1 MALGRLPAE
10 SLETL
15 IRHHLTREEDAAT
28 SALIA
33 RFRPARERGYL
44 TKSELAA
51 ACRWKSP
58 RTSGQ
63 VGQNSAQRIRRAT
76 AQSMNAVTE
85 RERMASLLTL
95 RGVSVPSGSAVL
107 TMLDPER
114 YGVIDIR
121 AWQVLHRVK
130 LVGGAQSGTGLSVA
144 NWEAFLAAI
153 RTLAATLRAT
163 PRDIERA
170 LFYVHRDFQKDT
182 LYRKPPR

>member
-10 SLETL
+10 PLEAL
-15 IRHHLTREEDAAT
+15 IRRHLAREEDAVTA
-28 SALIA
+28 ALIE

-44 TKSELAA
+44 TKSELVA

-58 RTSGQ
+58 RSIGH
-63 VGQNSAQRIRRAT
+63 VIGNDPRRIRKAT
-76 AQSMNAVTE
+76 AAALTSNSE
-85 RERMASLLTL
+85 RARMEALLVL

-121 AWQVLHRVK
+121 AWQLLHRLRIVD
-130 LVGGAQSGTGLSVA
+130 GAQSGTGLSVG
-144 NWEAFLAAI
+144 NWEAFLTAI
-153 RTLAATLRAT
+153 RGLAARLEAT

-170 LFYVHRDFQKDT
+170 LFDVHRDHQKDT
-182 LYRKPPR
+182 LYRS